1 MSSNARIGV
10 VIALVAVAALAFVVL
25 KPSDDD
31 GDDNASTN
39 TSTQTTAPQT
49 TTTTTPTTAT
59 TPTTVPPK
67 VKTIV
72 IKDGKAV
79 GGIQPITVSKGDRIR
94 FKVTSDAPWNVHL
107 HGYDIEKPVAPGA
120 PASYSLPADIPG
132 VFEVEIEDTSTQIA
146 KLTVNP

>member
-31 GDDNASTN
+31 DGDKAAST
-39 TSTQTTAPQT
+39 TTTTTATTAPAT
-49 TTTTTPTTAT
+49 TTTTTP
-59 TPTTVPPK
+59 PTTVPPK

-72 IKDGKAV
+72 IKDGTAV
-79 GGIQPITVSKGDRIR
+79 GGIQPITVGKGDRIR

-107 HGYDIEKPVAPGA
+107 HGYDVEKPVAPGA

>member
-31 GDDNASTN
+31 GDDTASTN
-39 TSTQTTAPQT
+39 TTTQTTAPQT
-49 TTTTTPTTAT
+49 PTTTTPTTT

-72 IKDGKAV
+72 IKDGTAV
-79 GGIQPITVSKGDRIR
+79 GGIQPITVGKGDRIR

-107 HGYDIEKPVAPGA
+107 HGYDVEKPVAPGA

>member
-1 MSSNARIGV
+1 M
-10 VIALVAVAALAFVVL
+10 IALVALAALAFVVL

-31 GDDNASTN
+31 GDKAAAT
-39 TSTQTTAPQT
+39 TTTTQTTAPQT
-49 TTTTTPTTAT
+49 AATTT

-120 PASYSLPADIPG
+120 PASYSLPADITG
-132 VFEVEIEDTSTQIA
+132 VFEVEIEDTSTQIG